1 MIVKFLV
8 PLGLIAAFILGSII
22 SEPTSK
28 AFNVPKNDTPAVLAR
43 APAPVRT
50 AAVAP
55 RPAAVRRVAALSPA
69 PVVAEKKKRTWQ
81 KEALI
86 IGGSAGAGAAI
97 GAIAGGKKGAAIGGV
112 SGGVA
117 GAIYDI
123 ATRNK

>member
-1 MIVKFLV
+1 MTTKFLV
-8 PLGLIAAFILGSII
+8 PLGLIAAFILGSIV

-28 AFNVPKNDTPAVLAR
+28 AFNIPNNEPAVVAP

-50 AAVAP
+50 ASVASRPRAAVATT
-55 RPAAVRRVAALSPA
+55 AA
-69 PVVAEKKKRTWQ
+69 PVAPVKKKRTWQ

-97 GAIAGGKKGAAIGGV
+97 GAIAGGKKGAAIGAI

-117 GAIYDI
+117 GTIYDI

>member
-1 MIVKFLV
+1 MSTTKFLV
-8 PLGLIAAFILGSII
+8 PLCLISAFILGSII

-28 AFNVPKNDTPAVLAR
+28 AFNLPQNETPAVLA
-43 APAPVRT
+43 PAPVPART
-50 AAVAP
+50 GVAP
-55 RPAAVRRVAALSPA
+55 RPAVRRLVATSPE
-69 PVVAEKKKRTWQ
+69 PVVTKKKRTWQ